1 MLNGIFLF
9 SGIEGIALGLKD
21 HVRPVAYCECDP
33 FCQAL
38 LMQHMRNRQL
48 PCAPI
53 WPDVRTLRGDMF
65 PKGSV
70 DIVCGGSPCQGISQ
84 AGRREGLEDERSSL
98 FYEQIRI
105 AREVQAAWIFWENV
119 GGAKIKDLCEVAR
132 VFSESG
138 YTARAGSLAA
148 MEIGAYHRRRR
159 IFILAHRS
167 SIRMPRNGNEQISST
182 ETIWKVAVKKTN
194 GYPYKG
200 NEGNWEARAD
210 KLLRDTYGVQAGVDR
225 IRALGNAVVPLQA
238 REAFMRLMGFTPAP
252 APASG
257 KEGE

>member
-1 MLNGIFLF
+1 MLNGLFLF
-9 SGIEGIALGLKD
+9 SGIEGIALGLKEF
-21 HVRPVAYCECDP
+21 VKPIAYCEASP

-38 LMQHMRNRQL
+38 LMQHMRNGEL
-48 PCAPI
+48 PRAPI
-53 WPDVRTLRGDMF
+53 WDDVCTLRGRMF

-84 AGRREGLEDERSSL
+84 AGHGQGLEDVRSAL

-105 AREVQAAWIFWENV
+105 AREVKAAWIFWENV

-132 VFSESG
+132 TFRESG
-138 YTARAGSLAA
+138 YIPRAGSLTA
-148 MEIGAYHRRRR
+148 MEIGARQRRKR
-159 IFILAHRS
+159 IFVLAHS
-167 SIRMPRNGNEQISST
+167 KGIRMPRNGNEQISST

-238 REAFMRLMGFTPAP
+238 REAFMRLMGLTATDPT
-252 APASG
+252 
-257 KEGE
+257 KGEA